1 MRLRIAF
8 IATVAI
14 ACFGAMASTA
24 TANPPE
30 RSATFTLHVANPDF
44 FAGTGQQ
51 CAFPVVGSWDVTAQT
66 VTYFDSAGNPVR
78 VVGRFGFVGTFSNP
92 VNGKSVP
99 DSSARPTKETDYY
112 APDGTILKV
121 VIMEVRDDPY
131 LHTAIHLVFDP
142 NGGLVVADN
151 GRDFLVEASHL
162 IDIQPL
168 CAALS

>member
-1 MRLRIAF
+1 MRPRIAV
-8 IATVAI
+8 IATVVV
-14 ACFGAMASTA
+14 ACLGVMAPTA
-24 TANPPE
+24 AANPPE
-30 RSATFTLHVANPDF
+30 RSATFTFHVANSDF

-92 VNGKSVP
+92 ANGKSIP

-112 APDGTILKV
+112 APDGTILTV

-142 NGGLVVADN
+142 NGDLVVADN
-151 GRDFLVEASHL
+151 GRDYLAEASHL

-168 CAALS
+168 CDALS